1 MNDFIPLEGKE
12 DIENFIVL
20 KFNPS
25 SIISTFQ
32 YTYILWKLAKAGRLE
47 EELNKRILEKI
58 EKYKKKR

>member
-25 SIISTFQ
+25 SIIHTFQ
-32 YTYILWKLAKAGRLE
+32 YAYILWKLAKAGRLE
-47 EELNKRILEKI
+47 EKLNKQLLEKGD
-58 EKYKKKR
+58 K